1 MRDYS
6 STKWLD
12 EIHAEGVEVKKSCCY
27 FCHQNCGVLAYV
39 KDGKLIYAEGDPD
52 HPTNA
57 GGLCTRG
64 NQAYTFVDNPSRIN
78 YPMKRAGEKGEN
90 KWERV
95 SWDQALTE
103 IAAKINQIKEESGA
117 EAVAAAAGTLR
128 TDDWA
133 RRRFLNLFGTPN
145 GFHNALLCW
154 IPTFMVETAINGWS
168 PFETDLGAS
177 KCVILWGF
185 NPGASSMPGMHGYT
199 DLQRANGL
207 KLIVVDP
214 RYSETAAHA
223 DLWLPL
229 RPGSDTALS
238 MAMIN
243 VIMNEFIYDMDFV
256 DQWCEGFD
264 ELRDYIEPYTPEWAA
279 PLTWLDP
286 ELIRQAAR
294 MYATNRPGNI
304 QWGCTWDQLGRTAG
318 AGMHAR
324 SILRAIC
331 GNLDCPGGDGMPG
344 PAAYVTDEELEAND
358 RLPVEMRAKQIGSD
372 KDKMN
377 SEVGFCRKA
386 LQAFEENG
394 ISIEHMPSGI
404 DTMTVFVHQAEFE
417 GKEQQVISSIRR
429 LAHPDIIDLESDL
442 ALIAV
447 VGRGMKSN
455 RGTAG
460 RIFSALAHANINVRM
475 IDQGSSE
482 LNIIIGVS
490 NDDFDR
496 AIKAIYD
503 IFVVTQL

>member
-185 NPGASSMPGMHGYT
+185 NPGASSMPGHAR
-199 DLQRANGL
+199 LHR
-207 KLIVVDP
+207 P
-214 RYSETAAHA
+214 AARKWPEAHRR
-223 DLWLPL
+223 
-229 RPGSDTALS
+229 RPAL
-238 MAMIN
+238 
-243 VIMNEFIYDMDFV
+243 
-256 DQWCEGFD
+256 
-264 ELRDYIEPYTPEWAA
+264 LRDRRARGSLAA
-279 PLTWLDP
+279 
-286 ELIRQAAR
+286 AASGFR
-294 MYATNRPGNI
+294 HGPVHGH
-304 QWGCTWDQLGRTAG
+304 DQR
-318 AGMHAR
+318 HHER
-324 SILRAIC
+324 VIL
-331 GNLDCPGGDGMPG
+331 
-344 PAAYVTDEELEAND
+344 
-358 RLPVEMRAKQIGSD
+358 
-372 KDKMN
+372 
-377 SEVGFCRKA
+377 
-386 LQAFEENG
+386 
-394 ISIEHMPSGI
+394 
-404 DTMTVFVHQAEFE
+404 
-417 GKEQQVISSIRR
+417 
-429 LAHPDIIDLESDL
+429 
-442 ALIAV
+442 
-447 VGRGMKSN
+447 
-455 RGTAG
+455 
-460 RIFSALAHANINVRM
+460 
-475 IDQGSSE
+475 
-482 LNIIIGVS
+482 
-490 NDDFDR
+490 
-496 AIKAIYD
+496 
-503 IFVVTQL
+503 